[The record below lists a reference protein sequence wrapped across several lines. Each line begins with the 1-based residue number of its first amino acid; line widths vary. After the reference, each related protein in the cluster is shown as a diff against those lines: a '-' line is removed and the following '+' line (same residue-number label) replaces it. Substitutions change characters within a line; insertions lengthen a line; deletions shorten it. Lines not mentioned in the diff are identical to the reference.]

1 MSDGWQGAF
10 YYETGSPGSERVGA
24 YLYPDYS
31 TAVVG
36 VWKDHLLLSGRTT
49 QLVEACMSGDMWTLQ
64 FGELEGP
71 IMSYSPPS
79 HYSYGVHPLQR
90 DPYEHRTVQVR
101 RSQQQGAG
109 EGLFARMNIKKG
121 LVRQS

>member
-1 MSDGWQGAF
+1 M
-10 YYETGSPGSERVGA
+10 GA

-36 VWKDHLLLSGRTT
+36 VWKDHLLVHGRTT
-49 QLVEACMSGDMWTLQ
+49 ELVEACMSGNSWTLQ

-71 IMSYSPPS
+71 VMAYSPPS

-90 DPYEHRTVQVR
+90 DPYEQKTIEVQA
-101 RSQQQGAG
+101 SLLPGANH
-109 EGLFARMNIKKG
+109 GLFTKRNVEIGKH
-121 LVRQS
+121 